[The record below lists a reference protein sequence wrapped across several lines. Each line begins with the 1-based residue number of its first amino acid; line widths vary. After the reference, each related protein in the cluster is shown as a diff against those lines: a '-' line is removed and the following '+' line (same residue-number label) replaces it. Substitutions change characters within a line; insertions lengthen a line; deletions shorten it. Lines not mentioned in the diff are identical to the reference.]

1 MAVAAIDL
9 VLEQELQ
16 ELDVAQLPLA
26 RIGDAIGQRREQA
39 AQAQP
44 FRSADEIRVRSSI
57 IRILLRDR
65 RVGETLGRPGKA
77 AGQRHDAPARAIR
90 GRALQ
95 GGADD
100 GFDAPD
106 VQQLEGE
113 RPGAGRIDPV
123 GAVALGESQE
133 FLRLPQTRPRERAPQ
148 QHGDELA
155 GLITIRP

>member
-1 MAVAAIDL
+1 MAVAAVDL

-16 ELDVAQLPLA
+16 ELDVAQIPLA
-26 RIGDAIGQRREQA
+26 RMGDAIGQRREQA
-39 AQAQP
+39 AQAQS
-44 FRSADEIRVRSSI
+44 FQSADEIRGQVQHHQ
-57 IRILLRDR
+57 DPP
-65 RVGETLGRPGKA
+65 GPGKA

-123 GAVALGESQE
+123 GAVALGEPQE
-133 FLRLPQTRPRERAPQ
+133 FLRLPQTLPRERAPQ

-155 GLITIRP
+155 GLIAIRP